1 MPPQT
6 PVGLIGVGL
15 MGEVYAER
23 LIAAGFGVVGFDIDA
38 ARMKPISATDPARPP
53 ICTSRARAAARP

>member
-15 MGEVYAER
+15 MGEVYVRR
-23 LIAAGFGVVGFDIDA
+23 LIAAGFGVVWAQLI
-38 ARMKPISATDPARPP
+38 RP
-53 ICTSRARAAARP
+53 

>member
-15 MGEVYAER
+15 MEEVYAQR
-23 LIAAGFGVVGFDIDA
+23 LIAAGFGVVGFDIDT
-38 ARMKPISATDPARPP
+38 ARMKRLVQIGGRAGSAAEIARNAIPL
-53 ICTSRARAAARP
+53 